1 MKKFVRSL
9 GNATNGIKHLLKER
23 NFKIQLVFG
32 ATILTL
38 GALLGLDKND
48 YYWLLFCT
56 FMVLL
61 LEGINTLVEKI
72 ADILRP
78 YYDDRVRVLK
88 DTAAAVVLMGT
99 AISILI
105 GLSIILQSIF
115 GLHFAVGL
123 LFGIMILIIFFSLGL
138 FGGGRE

>member
-23 NFKIQLVFG
+23 NFRIQLVFG
-32 ATILTL
+32 AVILTL

-56 FMVLL
+56 LMVLL

-78 YYDDRVRVLK
+78 YYDERVRVLK
-88 DTAAAVVLMGT
+88 DTAASVVLMGT

-123 LFGIMILIIFFSLGL
+123 LFGIMILVIFFFLGL

>member
-1 MKKFVRSL
+1 MKKFIKSL
-9 GNATNGIKHLLKER
+9 GNATNGIKHLLRER
-23 NFKIQLVFG
+23 NFRIQLVIG
-32 ATILTL
+32 AVILTV
-38 GALLGLDKND
+38 GALIGLDKGD

-78 YYDDRVRVLK
+78 YYDERVRILK
-88 DTAAAVVLMGT
+88 DTAAAVVLLGS
-99 AISILI
+99 AVSVLI

-123 LFGIMILIIFFSLGL
+123 LFGIMILVIFFFLGL

>member
-1 MKKFVRSL
+1 MRKFVRSL

-23 NFKIQLVFG
+23 NFRIQLVFG
-32 ATILTL
+32 AVILSL
-38 GALLGLDKND
+38 GALLRLDKND

-78 YYDDRVRVLK
+78 YYDERVRVLK
-88 DTAAAVVLMGT
+88 DTAASVVLMGT

-115 GLHFAVGL
+115 GLHFAIGL
-123 LFGIMILIIFFSLGL
+123 LFGIMILVIFFFLGL

>member
-123 LFGIMILIIFFSLGL
+123 LFGIMILVIFFFLGL

>member
-1 MKKFVRSL
+1 MRKFVRSL
-9 GNATNGIKHLLKER
+9 GNATNGIKHLLRER
-23 NFKIQLVFG
+23 NFRIQLVIG
-32 ATILTL
+32 AVILSL
-38 GALLGLDKND
+38 GALIQVDKND

-61 LEGINTLVEKI
+61 LEGINSLIEKL

-78 YYDDRVRVLK
+78 YYDERVRVLK
-88 DTAAAVVLMGT
+88 DTAASVVLLGS
-99 AISILI
+99 AVSVLI
-105 GLSIILQSIF
+105 GLSIILQTIF

-123 LFGIMILIIFFSLGL
+123 LFGIIILVVFFSLGL

>member
-23 NFKIQLVFG
+23 NFRIQLVFG
-32 ATILTL
+32 AVILTL

-61 LEGINTLVEKI
+61 LEGINTVVEKM

-88 DTAAAVVLMGT
+88 DTAASVVLIGT
-99 AISILI
+99 AVSILI

-115 GLHFAVGL
+115 GLHFAIGL
-123 LFGIMILIIFFSLGL
+123 LFGIMILVIFFFLGL

>member
-23 NFKIQLVFG
+23 NFRIQLVFG
-32 ATILTL
+32 AVILTL

-61 LEGINTLVEKI
+61 LEGINTVVEKM

-88 DTAAAVVLMGT
+88 DTAASVVLMGT
-99 AISILI
+99 AVSILI

-115 GLHFAVGL
+115 GLHFAIGL
-123 LFGIMILIIFFSLGL
+123 FFGIMILVILFFLGL

>member
-23 NFKIQLVFG
+23 NFRIQLVFG
-32 ATILTL
+32 AVILTL

-61 LEGINTLVEKI
+61 LEGINTVVEKM

-88 DTAAAVVLMGT
+88 DTAASVVLMGT
-99 AISILI
+99 AVSILI

-115 GLHFAVGL
+115 GLHFAIGL
-123 LFGIMILIIFFSLGL
+123 LFGIMILVIFFFLGL

>member
-9 GNATNGIKHLLKER
+9 GNATNGIKYLLKER
-23 NFKIQLVFG
+23 NFRIQLVFG
-32 ATILTL
+32 AVILTL

-61 LEGINTLVEKI
+61 LEGINTVVEKM

-88 DTAAAVVLMGT
+88 DTAASVVLMGT
-99 AISILI
+99 AVSILI

-115 GLHFAVGL
+115 GLHFAIGL
-123 LFGIMILIIFFSLGL
+123 LFGIMILVIFFFLGL

>member
-1 MKKFVRSL
+1 MRKFVRSL
-9 GNATNGIKHLLKER
+9 GNATNGIEHLLKER
-23 NFKIQLVFG
+23 NFRIQLVFG
-32 ATILTL
+32 AVILTL
-38 GALLGLDKND
+38 GALLRLDKND

-78 YYDDRVRVLK
+78 YYDERVRVLK
-88 DTAAAVVLMGT
+88 DTAASVVLMGT

-123 LFGIMILIIFFSLGL
+123 LFGIMILVIFFFLGL